1 MTHGIDKPLP
11 FRGGV
16 GVGAVKLAPV
26 LSDKPHPLIPSP
38 EGEGKP

>member
-1 MTHGIDKPLP
+1 
-11 FRGGV
+11 
-16 GVGAVKLAPV
+16 VGAVKLAPV